1 MFPLFQTFWTRRK
14 SGAMM
19 TNMSTTTNIESK
31 LTNIKPATTP
41 GWQTSEF
48 WMTALGQAGLVLAA
62 AGGFLPPQYAAIAAA
77 ASQVAYSISRGMA
90 KNGTA
95 AAN

>member
-1 MFPLFQTFWTRRK
+1 MLP
-14 SGAMM
+14 
-19 TNMSTTTNIESK
+19 NMNATTNIESAA
-31 LTNIKPATTP
+31 TNIKAATAP

-48 WMTALGQAGLVLAA
+48 WMTALGHVGLILAA

-77 ASQVAYSISRGMA
+77 ASQVAYSLSRGLA
-90 KNGTA
+90 KGGAA